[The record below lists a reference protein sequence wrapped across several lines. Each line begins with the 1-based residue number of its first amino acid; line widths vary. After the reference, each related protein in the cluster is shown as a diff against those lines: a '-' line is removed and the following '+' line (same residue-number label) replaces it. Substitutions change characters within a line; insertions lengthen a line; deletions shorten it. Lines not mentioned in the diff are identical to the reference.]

1 MNQARFFIL
10 YVSVFLG
17 LLLGCQTNTAT
28 DRTYSQLQG
37 ETMGT
42 YYKITYYDSLGRTLQ
57 PGVDSLLAQLN
68 QEVSTYIES
77 STISR
82 FNQSEKGI
90 ALSYNPYGE
99 DEPYENEHFKK
110 NFAQAVSMYRATD
123 GNLDATVMPLVNYWG
138 FGYSEK
144 RKVTRVDS
152 NRIDSLLQFVGMDM
166 VDMSSDSLRKKKPGV
181 QLDFSALAKG
191 YGVDLIGAFLAN
203 RGIQHFFVDIG
214 GEVVV
219 SGESSR
225 GDDWRIG
232 ISDPRDNVS
241 LEDIQTAIP
250 ITDRAMATS
259 GNYRNVYEANG
270 VKYSHTINPKTG
282 YPERSSLLSATV
294 LAVNCMQADALATA
308 CMVAGVDQA
317 MEYAKND
324 NQIDVYLII
333 GLPDGSLD
341 IRYSEGFNTYFDK

>member
-1 MNQARFFIL
+1 
-10 YVSVFLG
+10 
-17 LLLGCQTNTAT
+17 
-28 DRTYSQLQG
+28 
-37 ETMGT
+37 MGT
-42 YYKITYYDSLGRTLQ
+42 YYKITYYDSLGRSLQ

-90 ALSYNPYGE
+90 ALTYNPYGE

-110 NFAQAVSMYRATD
+110 NFALAVSMYRTTD

-144 RKVTRVDS
+144 RKITRVDS
-152 NRIDSLLQFVGMDM
+152 NRIDSLLEFVGMDM

-191 YGVDLIGAFLAN
+191 YGVDLIGTFLAN

-219 SGESSR
+219 SGESPR
-225 GDDWRIG
+225 GDAWRIG
-232 ISDPRDNVS
+232 ISDPRDNAG

-270 VKYSHTINPKTG
+270 VKYSHTINPQTG

-294 LAVNCMQADALATA
+294 LAANCMQADALATA
-308 CMVAGVDQA
+308 CMVSGADQA

-341 IRYSEGFNTYFDK
+341 VRYSEGFNTYFDK

>member
-1 MNQARFFIL
+1 
-10 YVSVFLG
+10 
-17 LLLGCQTNTAT
+17 
-28 DRTYSQLQG
+28 
-37 ETMGT
+37 MGT
-42 YYKITYYDSLGRTLQ
+42 YYKITYYDSLDRTLQ

-68 QEVSTYIES
+68 QEVSTYIER

-90 ALSYNPYGE
+90 SLSYNPYGNGK
-99 DEPYENEHFKK
+99 PYENEHFKK
-110 NFAQAVSMYRATD
+110 NYALAVSMYRSTD
-123 GNLDATVMPLVNYWG
+123 GHFDATVMSLVNYWG

-144 RKVTRVDS
+144 RPVTRVDS
-152 NRIDSLLQFVGMDM
+152 SRIDSLLQFVGMDM
-166 VDMSSDSLRKKKPGV
+166 VDMGSDSLCKKKPGV

-203 RGIQHFFVDIG
+203 RGIHHFFVDIG

-219 SGESSR
+219 SGESPR

-232 ISDPRDNVS
+232 ISNPRDGAS
-241 LEDIQTAIP
+241 PEDIQTAIP

-294 LAVNCMQADALATA
+294 LAPECMQADALATA
-308 CMVAGVDQA
+308 CMVAGADQA
-317 MEYAKND
+317 MEYANNN
-324 NQIDVYLII
+324 NQVDVYLII

-341 IRYSEGFNTYFDK
+341 IRYSEGFKTYFEK

>member
-1 MNQARFFIL
+1 MIEVR
-10 YVSVFLG
+10 SFLLFLCIVPG
-17 LLLGCQTNTAT
+17 LLSGCQSGAPTE
-28 DRTYSQLQG
+28 RSYSDMQG

-42 YYKITYYDSLGRTLQ
+42 YYKVTYYDSLDRTLQ
-57 PGVDSLLAQLN
+57 PGVDSLLARLN

-90 ALSYNPYGE
+90 SLSYNPYGRE
-99 DEPYENEHFKK
+99 EAYENEHFKK
-110 NFAQAVSMYRATD
+110 NFSVAASMYRLTD
-123 GNLDATVMPLVNYWG
+123 GNLDASVMPLVNYWG

-144 RKVTRVDS
+144 RKVTVVDS
-152 NRIDSLLQFVGMDM
+152 NRIDSLLQFVGMDK
-166 VDMSSDSLRKKKPGV
+166 VNMSSDSLRKNMPGV

-191 YGVDLIGAFLAN
+191 YGVDLIGEFLN
-203 RGIQHFFVDIG
+203 ERGIRHFFVDIG

-219 SGESSR
+219 SGRSPR

-232 ISDPRDNVS
+232 ISDPRENAG

-259 GNYRNVYEANG
+259 GNYRNVYEVNG
-270 VKYSHTINPKTG
+270 LKYSHTINPKSG

-294 LAVNCMQADALATA
+294 LAPDCMRADALATA
-308 CMVAGVDQA
+308 CMVAGAEEALQ
-317 MEYAKND
+317 YAKSD
-324 NQIDVYLII
+324 DEIEVYLIV

-341 IRYSEGFNTYFDK
+341 VRYSEGFKTYFDK